1 MLVLA
6 LETSTSSAKALV
18 YDSKLGLIASASE
31 RFGPDIA
38 KAGQQDPMG
47 VHLAMAKVA
56 QQVAEGH
63 DIQAIALSSTWH
75 SVGICDAGMQPLSP
89 VYTWEFSRAAS
100 ISAEMRKDEALTQ
113 TLYRSTGCMPNVTYP
128 RQTLLYLKKEGL
140 SLAGRLIIS
149 QGGYSF
155 WRMTGERAETVNVQ
169 SGGGFIHLAS
179 RRYDPF
185 VLRML
190 GISEQQM
197 GPLVTYRDTAPLNE
211 ETARL
216 IGVQPGIPVVPAH
229 SDGACNQIGS
239 GCGPAQRMT
248 LSVGTSGAMRMT
260 SQVPVFAHNGETWC
274 YCGVDGYLGGAA
286 VAGACNCIDW
296 FAHDLMQG
304 QLSHEQL
311 EGERTAPLRDP
322 PVFLPFI
329 FGERCPGWRDDRR
342 AGFVEIAG
350 THDYRDLYFSLQM
363 GVLFG
368 LLQCYGPLTDILG
381 APERIVISGGILNS
395 ARWCRMLAD
404 IFAHPMQL
412 ARNKDASLIGA
423 AVLALH
429 AAGACGDI
437 LQFHR
442 EPDEVQVIRPD
453 PALVPWYK
461 EQYARYLDWYAKS

>member
-18 YDSKLGLIASASE
+18 YDSKLGLIATASQ

-47 VHLAMAKVA
+47 VHLAMTKVA
-56 QQVAEGH
+56 RQAVAGR

-75 SVGICDAGMQPLSP
+75 SVGIFDTAMQPVSP
-89 VYTWEFSRAAS
+89 VYTWEFSKAAPF
-100 ISAEMRKDEALTQ
+100 SAEMRKDEALTQ

-140 SLAGRLIIS
+140 SLAGRRIIS

-155 WRMTGERAETVNVQ
+155 WCMTGEWAETVNVQ

-179 RRYDPF
+179 KRYDPF
-185 VLRML
+185 VLQML
-190 GISEQQM
+190 GVSEQQL
-197 GPLVTYRDTAPLNE
+197 GALVTYRDKAPLNK

-239 GCGPAQRMT
+239 GCGPAHRMT
-248 LSVGTSGAMRMT
+248 LSVGTSGAMRMAAD
-260 SQVPVFAHNGETWC
+260 VPVFARNRETWC
-274 YCGVDGYLGGAA
+274 YFGVDGYLGGAA

-296 FAHDLMQG
+296 FAHELMQG
-304 QLSHEQL
+304 RLSHEQL
-311 EGERTAPLRDP
+311 EGERKAPLRDP

-350 THDYRDLYFSLQM
+350 SHDFRDLYFSLQM

-368 LLQCYGPLTDILG
+368 LLQCYGPLTDMLG
-381 APERIVISGGILNS
+381 APEKIVVSGGILNS
-395 ARWCRMLAD
+395 ARWSQMLAN

-423 AVLALH
+423 AALALH

-437 LQFHR
+437 RQFH
-442 EPDEVQVIRPD
+442 PQTDEAQVIMPD
-453 PALVPWYK
+453 PDLVPWYR
-461 EQYARYLDWYAKS
+461 EQYARYLEWYAKS